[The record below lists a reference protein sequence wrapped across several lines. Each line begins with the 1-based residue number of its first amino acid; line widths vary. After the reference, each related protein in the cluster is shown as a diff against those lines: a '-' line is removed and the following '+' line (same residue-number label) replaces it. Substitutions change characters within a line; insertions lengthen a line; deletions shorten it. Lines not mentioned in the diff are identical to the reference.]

1 MRSERACFSGR
12 VGREQAG
19 SYGYIPF
26 EVPGWARTIE
36 VQYAYRGYGE
46 GECTVDIG
54 LFEPGSLELIEGM
67 EHFRGW
73 SGSNKK
79 AFYVSERSATPSY
92 IPGPVRPGVWHVIL
106 GFYKVP
112 TGGCEYEV
120 TITVTDEARVEGG
133 SAALEPGEVGRRGG
147 WVRGDFH
154 AHSVHSDGDST
165 LREIAARARELG
177 LDFVAVTDHNTHSHI
192 AELGYRSAFVEGVLL
207 LRGVEVT
214 TYKGHF
220 NVFGV
225 SFTPDFRL
233 RSESE
238 LLRVAQHLRERGAVV
253 SVNHPKPLGPD
264 WEWATMSFAHLVE
277 VFHAIWEFNNYVSLR
292 KWDEQLRRGARLGLI
307 GGSDAHRVKGYGGV
321 SQLGVPTTWV
331 YVDEL
336 SERGLLEGLLR
347 QRVFVSKS
355 PEGPRA
361 ELAVRSAGGLVHMGG
376 SAEASRVEVVVS
388 VEGAAGQRARL
399 VSDRGVEAVW
409 TLDQHSFSRSVEL
422 DARDLG
428 FVRLEVLEEACD
440 AWDPYHMENLVSA
453 LTAPVFFRR

>member
-1 MRSERACFSGR
+1 MQSRVLRFSGR
-12 VGREQAG
+12 VEREQAR

-26 EVPGWARTIE
+26 EVPGWARTLE
-36 VQYAYRGYGE
+36 VEYAYRGYGE

-54 LFEPGSLELIEGM
+54 LFEPGSLSLVEGM
-67 EHFRGW
+67 EYFRGW

-79 AFYVSERSATPSY
+79 AFYVSERAATPGY
-92 IPGPVRPGVWHVIL
+92 IPGPLKPGVWHVIL

-112 TGGCEYEV
+112 SGGCEYEV
-120 TITVTDEARVEGG
+120 VVTIKDEARAGG
-133 SAALEPGEVGRRGG
+133 GATELETGGAGGRRG

-154 AHSVHSDGDST
+154 VHSVHSDGDST
-165 LREIAARARELG
+165 LQEIAARARELG

-192 AELGYRSAFVEGVLL
+192 AELGYRSAFIEGVLL

-220 NVFGV
+220 NALGV

-238 LLRVAQHLRERGAVV
+238 LLRVAQHLRERGAVL

-264 WEWATMSFAHLVE
+264 WEWATMGFAHLVE
-277 VFHAIWEFNNYVSLR
+277 VFHAVWEFNNYVSLR
-292 KWDEQLRRGARLGLI
+292 KWDEQLKRGARLGLI
-307 GGSDAHRVKGYGGV
+307 GGSDVHRVKGYGGV

-336 SERGLLEGLLR
+336 SERGVLEGLLR

-361 ELAVRSAGGLVHMGG
+361 ELAVRAAESLVYMGG
-376 SAEASRVEVVVS
+376 AAKASPVEVVVS
-388 VEGAAGQRARL
+388 VAGAAGRQARL

-409 TLDQHSFSRSVEL
+409 PLDQDSVVKSLEL
-422 DARDLG
+422 GARDLC
-428 FVRLEVLEEACD
+428 FIRLEVLEEAYD
-440 AWDPYHMENLVSA
+440 AWDPYHMENLLSA
-453 LTAPVFFRR
+453 LTAPIFFER

>member
-1 MRSERACFSGR
+1 VQSKVLRFSGR
-12 VGREQAG
+12 VEREQAR

-26 EVPGWARTIE
+26 EVPGWARTVE

-54 LFEPGSLELIEGM
+54 LFEPGPLSLIEGM
-67 EHFRGW
+67 ERFRGW

-79 AFYVSERSATPSY
+79 AFYVSECSATPSY
-92 IPGPVRPGVWHVIL
+92 IPGPLKPGVWHVVL

-112 TGGCEYEV
+112 AGGCEYEV
-120 TITVTDEARVEGG
+120 IVTITDEARAEGCAAGVEPEKAR
-133 SAALEPGEVGRRGG
+133 SKSG

-154 AHSVHSDGDST
+154 VHSVHSDGDST
-165 LREIAARARELG
+165 LREIAAKARELG
-177 LDFVAVTDHNTHSHI
+177 LDFVAVTDHNTHSQI

-225 SFTPDFRL
+225 SFTPDFRF

-238 LLRVAQHLRERGAVV
+238 LLRVAQHLRERNAVL
-253 SVNHPKPLGPD
+253 SVDHPKPLGPD
-264 WEWATMSFAHLVE
+264 WEWGAMSFAHLVE

-292 KWDEQLRRGARLGLI
+292 KWDEQLKRGVRLGLI

-336 SERGLLEGLLR
+336 SEKGLLEGLLR

-361 ELAVRSAGGLVHMGG
+361 ELAVRSAEGLVRMGG
-376 SAEASRVEVVVS
+376 SAKASRVEVLVS
-388 VEGAAGQRARL
+388 VTGAAGQRARL

-409 TLDQHSFSRSVEL
+409 AVDQDSFAKSLEL
-422 DARDLG
+422 DARDLS
-428 FVRLEVLEEACD
+428 FIRLDVLEEACD
-440 AWDPYHMENLVSA
+440 AWDPYHMENLLSA
-453 LTAPVFFRR
+453 LTAPVFFER

>member
-1 MRSERACFSGR
+1 
-12 VGREQAG
+12 V
-19 SYGYIPF
+19 
-26 EVPGWARTIE
+26 
-36 VQYAYRGYGE
+36 
-46 GECTVDIG
+46 
-54 LFEPGSLELIEGM
+54 EGM

-92 IPGPVRPGVWHVIL
+92 IPGPLKPGVWHVIL

-120 TITVTDEARVEGG
+120 VVTISDEARVGSGAAEVEPEG
-133 SAALEPGEVGRRGG
+133 ARGRSG

-154 AHSVHSDGDST
+154 VHSVHSDGDST

-177 LDFVAVTDHNTHSHI
+177 LDFVAVTDHNTHSQI
-192 AELGYRSAFVEGVLL
+192 AELGYRSGFVEEVLL

-225 SFTPDFRL
+225 SSTPDFRI

-238 LLRVAQHLRERGAVV
+238 LLRAAQHLRERGAVI

-264 WEWATMSFAHLVE
+264 WEWGTMGFAHLVE
-277 VFHAIWEFNNYVSLR
+277 VFHAIWEFNNYISLR
-292 KWDEQLRRGARLGLI
+292 KWDEQLKRGARLGLI
-307 GGSDAHRVKGYGGV
+307 GGSDAHRVKEHGGV

-331 YVDEL
+331 YVDSL

-361 ELAVRSAGGLVHMGG
+361 ELAVRTAEGLVHMGG
-376 SAEASRVEVVVS
+376 AARASPVEVVVS
-388 VEGAAGQRARL
+388 IVGAAGQQARL

-409 TLDQHSFSRSVEL
+409 TLDQDSVVKSMKL
-422 DARDLG
+422 DARGLG
-428 FVRLEVLEEACD
+428 FVRLEVLEEAAD
-440 AWDPYHMENLVSA
+440 AWDPYHMENLLSV
-453 LTAPVFFRR
+453 LTAPIFFER